1 MCIALLVRSN
11 FNKTPVHGKKQ
22 ENLKWCLS
30 SMQNRE
36 ALPSYKIQIFFRI
49 ISICYD
55 RSHRF
60 ILRAYVNIIA
70 TRKEE
75 WSVVNLHNFTF
86 PSPIVHILW
95 YHGTSGL
102 VLWYRRFQK
111 MANSSCSK
119 TKINRKWSFCCYM
132 SWLGVPK
139 GLQHWILKTPWNWYL
154 NKLISG

>member
-1 MCIALLVRSN
+1 MSLCSCDQSLTKLMFMAK
-11 FNKTPVHGKKQ
+11 NKKT
-22 ENLKWCLS
+22 LKWCLS

-36 ALPSYKIQIFFRI
+36 ALPSYQIQIIFRI

-60 ILRAYVNIIA
+60 ILRAYVNIVA

-75 WSVVNLHNFTF
+75 WSEESSLHF
-86 PSPIVHILW
+86 PPPAPLFELLW

-111 MANSSCSK
+111 WRTQVA
-119 TKINRKWSFCCYM
+119 
-132 SWLGVPK
+132 P
-139 GLQHWILKTPWNWYL
+139 
-154 NKLISG
+154 KLIASGVSVATWADWAYLKVCNSEYSKPHGTDFSIK